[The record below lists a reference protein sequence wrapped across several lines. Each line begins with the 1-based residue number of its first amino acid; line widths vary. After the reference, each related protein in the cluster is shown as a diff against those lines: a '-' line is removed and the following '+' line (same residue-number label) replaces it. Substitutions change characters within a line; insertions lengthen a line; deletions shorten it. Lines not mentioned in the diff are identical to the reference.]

1 MKKTD
6 DYNGPL
12 PVVELEGTSFYVNGY
27 LMALVEV
34 ANPDNQITMYDLMCL
49 DDHVEL
55 WYDPLTKNAF
65 GGPLVGILPDRVKL
79 FWLYPFDALDPLGK
93 NAWMDEFRT
102 GWREHYPSDLPV
114 VQIAG
119 KDFFIDEKRNTFR
132 DTENYWNQIKFADV
146 FKHNGKTGVYIDTT
160 VLQVPFPHELDPYH
174 PPAKLPEHIVFA
186 EVPDGHHTAFLLHEY
201 NKSHHTSNQ
210 ASENGQDSGQ
220 SLNR

>member
-6 DYNGPL
+6 DYNGPF
-12 PVVELEGTSFYVNGY
+12 PVVELEGVPFYVNGY

-65 GGPLVGILPDRVKL
+65 DGPLVGSLPDRVKL

-93 NAWMDEFRT
+93 NAWMDEFRP
-102 GWREHYPSDLPV
+102 GWREHYPVDLPV

-119 KDFFIDEKRNTFR
+119 KDFFIDEKRNAFR
-132 DTENYWNQIKFADV
+132 DTKNYWNQIKFADV
-146 FKHNGKTGVYIDTT
+146 FKHNGKTGVYIDTN
-160 VLQVPFPHELDPYH
+160 VLQVPFPHELNPYA
-174 PPAKLPEHIVFA
+174 PPAVLPEHIIFA
-186 EVPDGHHTAFLLHEY
+186 EVPDGRHTAFLLETY
-201 NKSHHTSNQ
+201 NSAHHTRDPAPQKGPDGTQGMS
-210 ASENGQDSGQ
+210 
-220 SLNR
+220 R